1 MFSAIAQWL
10 GLRGPLSAKRIEKSS
25 KLAANPFAQPDV
37 RMREMQRLLQDK
49 SDPALRA
56 VLTRFSVNAQGHIAD
71 EEEKR
76 WLCDSLVEL
85 GAPVAAPVMAYI
97 RTEDRLTHALETLTK
112 VKGPAPAAAFFVQV
126 LREIGPSSHRRLEA
140 KLQLVLALAE
150 HTGDEEVQQALC
162 EHLLDH
168 SDDVRVSVLDVLDA
182 ALAAKQL
189 SAARRQTVDA
199 ASTQLATDPTG
210 SRRVA
215 QRAQDLRKKHGFPSA
230 G

>member
-10 GLRGPLSAKRIEKSS
+10 GLRGPLSAKRIEKSR

-49 SDPALRA
+49 SDAALQA

-76 WLCDSLVEL
+76 WLCDALVEL
-85 GAPVAAPVMAYI
+85 GAPAAAPVMSYI

-112 VKGPAPAAAFFVQV
+112 VQGPAPAAAFFVQV
-126 LREIGPSSHRRLEA
+126 LREIGPASHRRLEA
-140 KLQLVLALAE
+140 KLQLVLALAD
-150 HTGDEEVQQALC
+150 HTGADDVQEALC

-182 ALAAKQL
+182 ALAAQKL
-189 SAARRQTVDA
+189 TPAHRGVVDTTSAR
-199 ASTQLATDPTG
+199 LATDQGG

-215 QRAQDLRKKHGFPSA
+215 QRAQDLRKKHGFPAA